1 LREEKKIG
9 LWHWQLD
16 TTNEV
21 TKANEA
27 LEENLS
33 SLSNPDG
40 VESTFATS
48 RYTKPGTRNTSQGD
62 CSVHLT
68 FSLRYIVL

>member
-1 LREEKKIG
+1 MLQLTHQKLSWREEKKIG
-9 LWHWQLD
+9 LCHWQSD
-16 TTNEV
+16 TRNEV

-33 SLSNPDG
+33 SLSNLGG

-48 RYTKPGTRNTSQGD
+48 RYTKP
-62 CSVHLT
+62 
-68 FSLRYIVL
+68 